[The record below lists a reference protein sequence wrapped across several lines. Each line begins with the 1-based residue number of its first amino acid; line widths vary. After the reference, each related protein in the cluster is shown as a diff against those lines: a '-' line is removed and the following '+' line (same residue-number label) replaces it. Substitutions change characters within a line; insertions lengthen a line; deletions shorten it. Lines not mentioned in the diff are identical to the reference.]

1 MSLHLISED
10 MIEEDADSENEE
22 EEDERENEQCAPP
35 GLMLMN
41 SPPGLESSEN
51 TSNVQLPEGLG
62 FMGKTKKLD
71 DVKEGDE
78 EVGTEEMPSEGV
90 DTSKR
95 GSGALLKSDNRS
107 ATKQHRRSMAR
118 LRRSSQ
124 TAVDIP
130 SFESAGK
137 KASRQRMLMEEEDNI
152 MQIIH
157 EKDLQASA

>member
-1 MSLHLISED
+1 
-10 MIEEDADSENEE
+10 
-22 EEDERENEQCAPP
+22 
-35 GLMLMN
+35 
-41 SPPGLESSEN
+41 
-51 TSNVQLPEGLG
+51 
-62 FMGKTKKLD
+62 MGKTKKLD

-95 GSGALLKSDNRS
+95 GSGALLKSDKRS